1 MARVGVN
8 EEGRRIGDGHP
19 RTTIT
24 DADVKRMRDMHEFD
38 GVGVRRIARLMGLRH
53 TTVARIL
60 NFSRRNQIPHEWKQC
75 LDGPNN
81 SATNSE
87 T

>member
-1 MARVGVN
+1 MDPSRVAVN
-8 EEGRRIGDGHP
+8 EEGRRIGEGHP
-19 RTTIT
+19 RSTIS
-24 DADVKRMRDMHEFD
+24 DADVKRMRDLHEFE

-60 NFSRRNQIPHEWKQC
+60 AYSRRNQTPHEWKQC
-75 LDGPNN
+75 PE
-81 SATNSE
+81 SE

>member
-1 MARVGVN
+1 MEPSKIAVN
-8 EEGRRIGDGHP
+8 DEGRRIGEGHP
-19 RTTIT
+19 RATIS

-60 NFSRRNQIPHEWKQC
+60 AYSRRNQVPHEWKAC
-75 LDGPNN
+75 PE
-81 SATNSE
+81 SE